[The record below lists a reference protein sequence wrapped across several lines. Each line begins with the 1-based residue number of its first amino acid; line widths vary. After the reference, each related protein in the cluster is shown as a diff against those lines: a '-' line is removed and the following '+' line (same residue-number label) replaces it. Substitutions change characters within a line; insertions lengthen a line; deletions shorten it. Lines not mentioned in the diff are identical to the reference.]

1 MPLVMLGVGIEA
13 VVVKSFVR
21 SEMKKRFEEIG
32 LIPGTKVKILTEIS
46 GDIILLV
53 KDTRLALNKGT
64 AQKMIVKVA

>member
-1 MPLVMLGVGIEA
+1 MPLVMLGVGVEA

-21 SEMKKRFEEIG
+21 NEMKKHFDEIG
-32 LIPGTKVKILTEIS
+32 LIPGTKVKILTETN

-53 KDTRLALNKGT
+53 KDTRLALNKAT